1 MRIIDHIPPADRR
14 GGVITTAALH
24 RNGFGKVA
32 IRRAVNRGSLTR
44 IRRGWYRL
52 AQAQES
58 VVSAVRGGGVM
69 SCCSAL
75 AFHGVWVLTDHHHV
89 RTSRHASE
97 RLHRRTCCHHR
108 RRRAPSRAVDDVDVA
123 LDVAMDCLPDDEL
136 LIVMESV
143 VDKGLLSLDE
153 VGAMAAGHGRRVTR
167 LAMRMAPA
175 QSGTET
181 ILRLAVS
188 ALRRAVRCQVPIP
201 GIGRVDLLADGWLI
215 LECDS
220 QRWHLDP
227 KAWAD
232 DRRRDRKAAAEGFR
246 VIRLTYD
253 DVVLHLPETI
263 QDIMAAIGHPPGR
276 ATRRRLATLLG
287 TA

>member
-1 MRIIDHIPPADRR
+1 
-14 GGVITTAALH
+14 
-24 RNGFGKVA
+24 
-32 IRRAVNRGSLTR
+32 
-44 IRRGWYRL
+44 
-52 AQAQES
+52 
-58 VVSAVRGGGVM
+58 
-69 SCCSAL
+69 
-75 AFHGVWVLTDHHHV
+75 
-89 RTSRHASE
+89 
-97 RLHRRTCCHHR
+97 
-108 RRRAPSRAVDDVDVA
+108 
-123 LDVAMDCLPDDEL
+123 MDCLPDDEL